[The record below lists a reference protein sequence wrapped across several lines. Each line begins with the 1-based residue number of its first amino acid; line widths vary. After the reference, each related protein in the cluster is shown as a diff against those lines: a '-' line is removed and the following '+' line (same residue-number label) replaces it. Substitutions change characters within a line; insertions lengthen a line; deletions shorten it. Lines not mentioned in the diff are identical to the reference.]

1 MDSVQWVGAIVAGLG
16 AVGLL
21 AAIFGAYQLGRNR

>member
-1 MDSVQWVGAIVAGLG
+1 MTAWQDALLG

-21 AAIFGAYQLGRNR
+21 AAIVLILALMGMPRPKP